1 MAEHDCRPL
10 PYPGRM
16 PSSTSAR
23 YGQLAEVSMT
33 LWKHRMGRRAGV
45 LLDLVL
51 SLGLIILGAY
61 ALESIGLTFG
71 HLLHGA
77 LRFFGV

>member
-1 MAEHDCRPL
+1 
-10 PYPGRM
+10 
-16 PSSTSAR
+16 
-23 YGQLAEVSMT
+23 MT
-33 LWKHRMGRRAGV
+33 LWEHRMGRRGGV

-51 SLGLIILGAY
+51 SLGLIFLGAY

-77 LRFFGV
+77 LRFFGL